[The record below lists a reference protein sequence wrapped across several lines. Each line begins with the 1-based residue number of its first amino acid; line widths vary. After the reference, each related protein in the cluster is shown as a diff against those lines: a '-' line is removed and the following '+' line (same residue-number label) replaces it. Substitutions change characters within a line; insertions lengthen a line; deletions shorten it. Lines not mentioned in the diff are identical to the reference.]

1 MAIGGR
7 AAGAGGADG
16 HGGPGAPVSIDG
28 LVERHLARL
37 RGEVGV
43 SPHTVAAYGDDLARF
58 AAFAATAFGVTAA
71 ERISRELVLAFQAA
85 EAERG
90 IGART
95 QARRLSALRGLCRF
109 AVAESVLPESPLAD
123 LRQPRQPRRL
133 PATLGGGEIE
143 RMLLAADR
151 GPTPLR
157 DRALLEVLYGAGIR
171 VSEAVGLTVE
181 RFLVRERAL
190 RVRGKG
196 DKERLVPLGRPA
208 CRAVTAYLDG
218 ERSRLLRD
226 PRRREV
232 FLSTRGTRLTR
243 QAVFALVRRIA
254 ARAGLDAAPSP
265 HGLRHAFATHLVERG
280 ADLRV
285 VQTLLGHASIAT
297 TEVYTHVSRAHLAR
311 VHDAHHPRSRRRA
324 SAPGRLAEPGDDS

>member
-1 MAIGGR
+1 MR
-7 AAGAGGADG
+7 A
-16 HGGPGAPVSIDG
+16 SLTIDQ
-28 LVERHLARL
+28 LVDRHLARL

-43 SPHTVAAYGDDLARF
+43 SVHTAAAYGDDLARF
-58 AAFAATAFGVTAA
+58 ARFAAGSFGMTDAT
-71 ERISRELVLAFQAA
+71 RISRELVLAFQAA
-85 EAERG
+85 EAGRG

-109 AVAESVLPESPLAD
+109 AVSEGLFPESPLSD

-133 PATLGGGEIE
+133 PSTLGGAEVE
-143 RMLLAADR
+143 RLLAASDR

-157 DRALLEVLYGAGIR
+157 DRAIFEMLYGAGVR
-171 VSEAVGLTVE
+171 VSEATGLTVE
-181 RFLVRERAL
+181 QFLARERAI

-208 CRAVTAYLDG
+208 CAALSRYLKI
-218 ERSRLLRD
+218 ERPKFLRD

-232 FLSTRGTRLTR
+232 FLSARGARLSR
-243 QAVFALVRRIA
+243 QAVFALVRRVA
-254 ARAGLDAAPSP
+254 VRAGLDNPLSP
-265 HGLRHAFATHLVERG
+265 HGLRHAFATHMVERG

-297 TEVYTHVSRAHLAR
+297 TEVYTHVSRAHLSRIHA
-311 VHDAHHPRSRRRA
+311 AHHPRERTRRKAAVRA
-324 SAPGRLAEPGDDS
+324 ASVKGEVAP

>member
-1 MAIGGR
+1 VT
-7 AAGAGGADG
+7 
-16 HGGPGAPVSIDG
+16 APATIDQ
-28 LVERHLARL
+28 LVDRHLARL

-43 SPHTVAAYGDDLARF
+43 SPHTASAYGDDLARF
-58 AAFAATAFGVTAA
+58 ARFAAESFGVTDPT
-71 ERISRELVLAFQAA
+71 RISRELVLAFQAA
-85 EAERG
+85 EAARG

-109 AVAESVLPESPLAD
+109 AVAEGILPESPLAD

-133 PATLGGGEIE
+133 PRTLGGSEVE
-143 RMLLAADR
+143 RLLAASDG

-157 DRALLEVLYGAGIR
+157 DRALFEMLYGAGVR
-171 VSEAVGLTVE
+171 VSEAIGLTVDL
-181 RFLVRERAL
+181 FLSRERAI

-196 DKERLVPLGRPA
+196 DKERIVPLGRPA
-208 CRAVTAYLDG
+208 CAALARYLDA
-218 ERSRLLRD
+218 ERPRLLRD

-232 FLSTRGTRLTR
+232 FLSTRGTGLTR
-243 QAVFALVRRIA
+243 QAVFALVRRVA
-254 ARAGLDAAPSP
+254 RRAGLDVELSP

-297 TEVYTHVSRAHLAR
+297 TEVYTHVSRAHLSRIHAE
-311 VHDAHHPRSRRRA
+311 HHPRERARRAGAARRRR
-324 SAPGRLAEPGDDS
+324 P

>member
-1 MAIGGR
+1 MS
-7 AAGAGGADG
+7 
-16 HGGPGAPVSIDG
+16 APTTIDE
-28 LVERHLARL
+28 LVDRHLARL

-43 SPHTVAAYGDDLARF
+43 SPHTAAAYGDDLARF
-58 AAFAATAFGVTAA
+58 ARFAADSFGMSDAG
-71 ERISRELVLAFQAA
+71 RLSREIVLAFQAA

-109 AVAESVLPESPLAD
+109 AVAEGVIAENPLAD

-133 PATLGGGEIE
+133 PRTLGGGEVE
-143 RMLLAADR
+143 RLLAASDG

-157 DRALLEVLYGAGIR
+157 DRALFELLYGAGVR
-171 VSEAVGLTVE
+171 VSEAIGLTVDL
-181 RFLVRERAL
+181 FLARERAV

-196 DKERLVPLGRPA
+196 DKERIVPLGRPA
-208 CRAVTAYLDG
+208 CAALARYLDA
-218 ERSRLLRD
+218 ERPRLLRD

-243 QAVFALVRRIA
+243 QAVFALVRRVA
-254 ARAGLDAAPSP
+254 ARAGLDVVLSP

-297 TEVYTHVSRAHLAR
+297 TEVYTHVSRAHLSRIHA
-311 VHDAHHPRSRRRA
+311 AHHPRERA
-324 SAPGRLAEPGDDS
+324 PRGGRGGRVRP

>member
-1 MAIGGR
+1 MHHYGTRR
-7 AAGAGGADG
+7 AAGT
-16 HGGPGAPVSIDG
+16 IDD
-28 LVERHLARL
+28 LVDRHLARL

-43 SPHTVAAYGDDLARF
+43 SPHTAAAYGDDLARF
-58 AAFAATAFGVTAA
+58 AAFAVERFGVSDAS
-71 ERISRELVLAFQAA
+71 RISRELVLAFQAA

-90 IGART
+90 VGART

-109 AVAESVLPESPLAD
+109 AVAQGVLPESPLD
-123 LRQPRQPRRL
+123 EMRQPRQPRRL
-133 PATLGGGEIE
+133 PTTLTGGEVE
-143 RMLLAADR
+143 RMLDAADR

-171 VSEAVGLTVE
+171 VSEATGLTLD
-181 RFLVRERAL
+181 RFLARERAL

-208 CRAVTAYLDG
+208 CRALAAYLDG
-218 ERSRLLRD
+218 ERPRLLRD

-232 FLSTRGTRLTR
+232 FVSPRGTALTR

-254 ARAGLDAAPSP
+254 ARAGIERPPSP

-297 TEVYTHVSRAHLAR
+297 TEVYTHVSRAHLTR
-311 VHDAHHPRSRRRA
+311 VHDAHHPRSRPRSARARRGPA
-324 SAPGRLAEPGDDS
+324 AAGAGVDP